1 MDEQERLEIESKRI
15 KEELKQLNLSLALGK
30 LKDDSIIKE
39 KKAELFKIVTALE
52 LSKISNKE
60 ENIKRR

>member
-39 KKAELFKIVTALE
+39 KKAELVKIVTALE